1 MRIWKTLKR
10 EILFAE
16 EMSDKDLFLLFV
28 MCAAATPLVVVLT
41 WLLFAL
47 GNLIQG
53 I

>member
-1 MRIWKTLKR
+1 MRIWKAIKR

-41 WLLFAL
+41 WLLFAA
-47 GNLIQG
+47 GHLIQG